1 MIIIILRRKWIIND
15 NNEKLGQTFTIKNA
29 YIVTW
34 GKTESWTIFSI
45 TGILENGVDLKG

>member
-1 MIIIILRRKWIIND
+1 MRNWDKHLQ
-15 NNEKLGQTFTIKNA
+15 LKNA

-45 TGILENGVDLKG
+45 TGILENGIDLKGQDDIDIIIK

>member
-1 MIIIILRRKWIIND
+1 MRNWDKHLQ
-15 NNEKLGQTFTIKNA
+15 LKNA

-45 TGILENGVDLKG
+45 SGILEKRR